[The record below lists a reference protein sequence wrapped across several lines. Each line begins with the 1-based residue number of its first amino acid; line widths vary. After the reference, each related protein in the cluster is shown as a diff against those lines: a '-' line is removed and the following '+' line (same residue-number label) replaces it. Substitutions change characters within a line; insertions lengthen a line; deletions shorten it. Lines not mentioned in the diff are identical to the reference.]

1 MENNDIYAQRSIH
14 KSILVGGMICFA
26 VVSSTTSNNGKKWYE
41 ISIIH
46 ITRENNIYD
55 EIQKLISETIH

>member
-1 MENNDIYAQRSIH
+1 MENHDIHARRNIH

-41 ISIIH
+41 I
-46 ITRENNIYD
+46 
-55 EIQKLISETIH
+55 